1 MCFIH
6 LTRRIYTTYKK
17 TQLVMVCLQYQPLDH
32 PVRMHRREGN
42 ESGPENFLS
51 LSSSFASGPH
61 ASSRPPHQLPRAS
74 TSYSQAATHRRLLLL
89 LLIATSS
96 SSSSAS
102 HPQSTRRRGT
112 GTPSPLI
119 FTLSIK
125 CPDDESAAFLIFT
138 LSLSIKSPD
147 DTATVAIF
155 ASISRR

>member
-119 FTLSIK
+119 FH
-125 CPDDESAAFLIFT
+125 
-138 LSLSIKSPD
+138 SLDQMSRRRVRCFPHLH
-147 DTATVAIF
+147 
-155 ASISRR
+155 SISLYQIS